1 MNPAPRVSVIMPAF
15 NVADYIEAAIR
26 SAFAQT
32 VTDAEVVVADDGSTD
47 ATPDVLAR
55 LRQEFGDRLVVV
67 RGENRGLPSARNAAL
82 ARARGRYFALL
93 DSDDYWTPEFLA
105 AQLSI
110 LEGQPDVAIVTG
122 NGWYHGG
129 PLNGRPVRPHPDPR
143 PEPVLASIIEDE
155 RAIFVMSVFRREVYD
170 RIGGFNESFRTNED
184 YDYWLRAAAAGFRF
198 KRNSEPLA
206 YYRVRDESLSADE
219 ERMIRGILRVYR
231 HFRPSI
237 ACRAPEVAALDRQ
250 VRRFEA
256 ELFALHGRSGAPVT
270 PNLSHREFIMTLLT
284 WRGDRKRAVAAVLGR
299 YSPNMFRQVRTLR
312 GRRTAAPLAGAV
324 PAGSDLAG
332 REYWDAVW
340 AHADFPADI
349 DPGDRSVW
357 AYRDQEFHRFF
368 QEQLG
373 PDTAGRSVLELGCAQ
388 SAWLPYFARQFGF
401 RLSGL
406 DYSEL
411 GVAKAVERLK
421 RHGIAADIRCA
432 DLFKPP
438 ADWVGAFDL
447 VVWFGV
453 AEHFEDTTAAIR
465 AAAAYVKPG
474 GLLVTEIPNLAG
486 VTGWLQRWFN
496 RPIYDIHVPLS
507 REALVR
513 HHVAAGLEVTASRY
527 ALPVDFGVVN
537 LDNLPPSFTQRVK
550 DRVMYG
556 LRLLTGC
563 VWWLD
568 RRFGPVT
575 PPALTSGFVLVAGRK
590 PVTAGTISHA
600 SGQLAQAGA
609 S

>member
-1 MNPAPRVSVIMPAF
+1 MKPPPRVSVIMPAF
-15 NVADYIEAAIR
+15 NVAAYIEAAVR

-47 ATPDVLAR
+47 ATPEVLAR
-55 LRQEFGDRLVVV
+55 LQQEFGERLVVV

-93 DSDDYWTPEFLA
+93 DSDDYWAPEFLA

-110 LEGQPDVAIVTG
+110 LEGQPEVAIVTG

-155 RAIFVMSVFRREVYD
+155 RAIFVMSVFRREVYET
-170 RIGGFNESFRTNED
+170 IGGFNESFRTNED
-184 YDYWLRAAAAGFRF
+184 YEYWLRAAAAGFRF

-237 ACRAPEVAALDRQ
+237 AYREPEVAALDRQ

-256 ELFALHGRSGAPVT
+256 ELFALLARSGAPVP

-284 WRGDRKRAVAAVLGR
+284 WRGDRKTAMAAALAR
-299 YSPNMFRQVRTLR
+299 YTPNVFHRVRTFR
-312 GRRTAAPLAGAV
+312 GRRTAAPSAGAV
-324 PAGSDLAG
+324 AAGADLAG

-340 AHADFPADI
+340 EHTDFPADI
-349 DPGDRSVW
+349 DPADESVW

-368 QEQLG
+368 REQLG
-373 PDTAGRSVLELGCAQ
+373 SDTAGRSVLELGCAQ

-438 ADWVGAFDL
+438 EDWVGAFDL

-453 AEHFEDTTAAIR
+453 AEHFEDTTAAVR
-465 AAAAYVKPG
+465 AAAAYLKPG
-474 GLLVTEIPNLAG
+474 GLIVTEVPNMTG

-507 REALVR
+507 REDLVR
-513 HHVAAGLEVTASRY
+513 HHVAAGLQVTGARY

-537 LDNLPPSFTQRVK
+537 LDNLPPSLSQRVK
-550 DRVMYG
+550 KRVVRG
-556 LRLLTGC
+556 LLLLTGC

-575 PPALTSGFVLVAGRK
+575 PGGLTSGFVLVAARK
-590 PVTAGTISHA
+590 PAA
-600 SGQLAQAGA
+600 SGGTTPAASELAHSGA